1 MQCQFDKTF
10 VADSPIMRGVLQQ
23 ARRAAKVDTPVLI
36 SGEPGTGRTMLAM
49 EIHRES
55 RRHKG
60 PFVRFS
66 AAEALSDGS
75 LFGSVNDTANGAL
88 HRPGAIHRAEGGTLL
103 IEEIA
108 ALWPTSQARLLRVM
122 EMGAVAPLGASREQ
136 AVDVRVIATT
146 SRNLELE
153 VQAGRFRQDL
163 LHRIG
168 VVPIRLP
175 PLRMHRDDIPRCIS
189 SPELLTLLSTAT
201 AKCRRMS
208 SRSSRPRQIRT
219 SYYQEYR
226 PMAFPT

>member
-1 MQCQFDKTF
+1 
-10 VADSPIMRGVLQQ
+10 
-23 ARRAAKVDTPVLI
+23 
-36 SGEPGTGRTMLAM
+36 MLAM

-122 EMGAVAPLGASREQ
+122 EMGAVAPLGASCEQ
-136 AVDVRVIATT
+136 AVDVRFVATT

-163 LHRIG
+163 LYRIG

-175 PLRMHRDDIPRCIS
+175 PLRMHRDDIPGLVR
-189 SPELLTLLSTAT
+189 EFL
-201 AKCRRMS
+201 RRMN
-208 SRSSRPRQIRT
+208 RRLPDGCTAEMEPRHISILT
-219 SYYQEYR
+219 SLTWPKNVSQLQEVVENVAALQTLSKCPPEDCR
-226 PMAFPT
+226 DPRGSK